1 MAEFKNPFRDLKV
14 EYSRT
19 HPLTTAVV
27 VALIVLSMA
36 ALITLGWSQA
46 DMRRQ
51 IEEMRQEVA
60 QLESE
65 NDDLREKIANLDSVA
80 GVANIAQEEL
90 DLVDPDTIVIDPNP

>member
-14 EYSRT
+14 EYSRS
-19 HPLTTAVV
+19 HPLTKVV
-27 VALIVLSMA
+27 VIALIVLSMA
-36 ALITLGWSQA
+36 ALITLSWSQA

-51 IEEMRQEVA
+51 IEEMRREVA

-65 NDDLREKIANLDSVA
+65 NQDLREKIDKLDSVE
-80 GVANIAQEEL
+80 GVENIAQDEL